1 MTFLRETDGRLK
13 LQLVIVGHGGCGSEA
28 RGAQDGLDTHSLR
41 KLNALRHT
49 CQFKFRDRLNKMGFR
64 NGPGGVKSPVSTSP
78 SIGAPRLSITSVV
91 VAGLLLPSVV
101 GTQAATSC
109 HQKKR

>member
-1 MTFLRETDGRLK
+1 MTFTAHLPASPVPSSRRRDCGRSGSYE
-13 LQLVIVGHGGCGSEA
+13 VHSAIVFFLLSDSGEA
-28 RGAQDGLDTHSLR
+28 HRSWR
-41 KLNALRHT
+41 
-49 CQFKFRDRLNKMGFR
+49 FR
-64 NGPGGVKSPVSTSP
+64 NGPGGVKSPVSTPP

>member
-1 MTFLRETDGRLK
+1 MLSPLLTQREAASILSISVRSLEPMRVT
-13 LQLVIVGHGGCGSEA
+13 
-28 RGAQDGLDTHSLR
+28 GLGPRFIKAGKSVR
-41 KLNALRHT
+41 
-49 CQFKFRDRLNKMGFR
+49 
-64 NGPGGVKSPVSTSP
+64 GPGGVKSPVSTSP

>member
-1 MTFLRETDGRLK
+1 M
-13 LQLVIVGHGGCGSEA
+13 A
-28 RGAQDGLDTHSLR
+28 
-41 KLNALRHT
+41 
-49 CQFKFRDRLNKMGFR
+49 FR

-78 SIGAPRLSITSVV
+78 SIGALRLSITSVV